1 LDIRTIWNTIKK
13 EIHRNKKLKKSKKLI
28 KEISLT
34 WKERWKI
41 AGVSIM
47 SLLLFEAMNN
57 LFKIVLSTF
66 LPPLTD
72 LVGATLNLVFVTI
85 LVTIFFYFSK

>member
-57 LFKIVLSTF
+57 LFKIVLSIF

-72 LVGATLNLVFVTI
+72 LVGAILNLVFVTI

>member
-1 LDIRTIWNTIKK
+1 MDIRTIWNTIKK
-13 EIHRNKKLKKSKKLI
+13 EIHRNKKLKKSKKI
-28 KEISLT
+28 IREISLT

-57 LFKIVLSTF
+57 LFKIVLSIF

-72 LVGATLNLVFVTI
+72 LVGAILNLVFVTI

>member
-13 EIHRNKKLKKSKKLI
+13 EIHRNKKLKKSKKI
-28 KEISLT
+28 IREISLT

-57 LFKIVLSTF
+57 LFKIVLSIF

-72 LVGATLNLVFVTI
+72 LVGAILNLVFVTI